1 MHWKQGSVVVFN
13 VVEHRL
19 RHKEVSA
26 GIAYLCLDVTFFM
39 TRIWVAK
46 SHGKAVMGTHSGKEL
61 RFMDDFADPPADT
74 GGIVEDHYRRYTAY
88 IGKDVL
94 ESLADAFRSFPAE
107 HLCKTVI
114 AVGKREAKVLLANPS
129 PAFQKIR
136 FAEVGLAF
144 AGVPDQFHAR
154 THRELFLK
162 DTFYIS
168 LNGIVGTGI
177 AWYF

>member
-1 MHWKQGSVVVFN
+1 
-13 VVEHRL
+13 
-19 RHKEVSA
+19 
-26 GIAYLCLDVTFFM
+26 
-39 TRIWVAK
+39 
-46 SHGKAVMGTHSGKEL
+46 MGTHSGKEL

-94 ESLADAFRSFPAE
+94 ESLADAFSGFSAE

-114 AVGKREAKVLLANPS
+114 AVGKREGKVLLANPS
-129 PAFQKIR
+129 PAFQKIS
-136 FAEVGLAF
+136 FSKIGLAF
-144 AGVPDQFHAR
+144 TRVPDQFQAC

-162 DTFYIS
+162 YTFYIS

-177 AWYF
+177 VWYL